1 MASRVHDYPKL
12 RAAARRIEQCL
23 GLTVTAAPD
32 GTAAPR
38 PSRGEIEKA
47 GRQGRVPAR
56 VELRRAAQQAAV
68 AASDVDEFVA
78 HLRERGYRVGLR
90 RAPSGDLLGYKLAR
104 PGDVTAAG
112 KPVFYS
118 GSKLAPDLSLPR
130 LQQRWA
136 STPNRQTAGGN
147 ARGPGASEV
156 LEAVAAARAALRT
169 GSENGDGIGAATADL
184 LTALADPTRA
194 GRGERWGTPADRFD
208 RAARAP
214 GGHPPESGPVA
225 GELRVLARSL
235 LTARGR
241 AGRDAV
247 GGVALAVAVAAL
259 VAEIAAWQAARGRD
273 QQAAAA
279 RRSAADATELV
290 LDHPPA
296 APSGRTR
303 AGGGNGRARG
313 TPRPR
318 AGSGRSRRR
327 QNSEPTMTPPTGTPP
342 QPTPTPTPTPA
353 SSGSASGSQ
362 PPLWADRS

>member
-1 MASRVHDYPKL
+1 MAIRHAEDHIHIAAVLVRQDTGRRFWPHHDYPKL
-12 RAAARRIEQCL
+12 RAAARRIEQRL

-78 HLRERGYRVGLR
+78 YLQDRGYRVGLR

-112 KPVFYS
+112 EPVFYS

-136 STPNRQTAGGN
+136 STPSAGRQPAAPAGDRKRRRCSRRWPRRGPRCALAVRTATGSVRPPPTCSPPWPPIADAGGW
-147 ARGPGASEV
+147 
-156 LEAVAAARAALRT
+156 
-169 GSENGDGIGAATADL
+169 
-184 LTALADPTRA
+184 
-194 GRGERWGTPADRFD
+194 GERWGTAADRFD

-214 GGHPPESGPVA
+214 GGHPPEPGPVA

-241 AGRDAV
+241 AGRGAV
-247 GGVALAVAVAAL
+247 GGVALAVALAAL

-273 QQAAAA
+273 HQAAAA
-279 RRSAADATELV
+279 RRTATDATELV

-296 APSGRTR
+296 ARP
-303 AGGGNGRARG
+303 GRARARVGG
-313 TPRPR
+313 T
-318 AGSGRSRRR
+318 AGHGAGHGRVEGRGGPAAGRTAS
-327 QNSEPTMTPPTGTPP
+327 PP
-342 QPTPTPTPTPA
+342 
-353 SSGSASGSQ
+353 
-362 PPLWADRS
+362 